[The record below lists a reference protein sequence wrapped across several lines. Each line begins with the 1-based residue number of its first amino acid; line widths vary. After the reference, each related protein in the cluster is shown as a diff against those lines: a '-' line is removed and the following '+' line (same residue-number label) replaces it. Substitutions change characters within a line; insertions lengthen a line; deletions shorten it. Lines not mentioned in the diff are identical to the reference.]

1 MLIVGNA
8 LVSEDIIE
16 KKFACDTRAC
26 LGACCVKGD
35 AGAPL
40 LSQEIEIIENEFP
53 SIKPFLSEDGLRNIE
68 SQGFHTTDPDGES
81 VTTCLPDG
89 ECSFLV
95 YDGLTATC
103 GIENAH
109 KAGKTSFKKPISCH
123 LYPIRAKQYGE
134 YTALNYHRW
143 DICEP
148 ACKRGENDNVPVYV
162 FLKDAL
168 IRKMGEAWFAEL
180 TSLASDWESQK
191 NNG

>member
-1 MLIVGNA
+1 M
-8 LVSEDIIE
+8 
-16 KKFACDTRAC
+16 
-26 LGACCVKGD
+26 
-35 AGAPL
+35 
-40 LSQEIEIIENEFP
+40 
-53 SIKPFLSEDGLRNIE
+53 
-68 SQGFHTTDPDGES
+68 
-81 VTTCLPDG
+81 
-89 ECSFLV
+89 
-95 YDGLTATC
+95 TATC

>member
-40 LSQEIEIIENEFP
+40 LASEIEIIENELP
-53 SIKPFLSEDGLRNIE
+53 SIKPFLSEEGLRNIE
-68 SQGFHTTDPDGES
+68 KQGFYTSDPEGES
-81 VTTCLPDG
+81 VTTCLPTG

-95 YDGLTATC
+95 YEGLTATC

-109 KAGKTSFKKPISCH
+109 KEGKTDFKKPISCH

-134 YTALNYHRW
+134 YTALNYHKW

-148 ACKRGENDNVPVYV
+148 ACGRGEDENIPVYA
-162 FLKDAL
+162 FLKEAL
-168 IRKMGEAWFAEL
+168 IRKMGEAWYEEL
-180 TSLASDWESQK
+180 SVIANEWKSQK
-191 NNG
+191 NNR

>member
-16 KKFACDTRAC
+16 KKFACNTRAC

-40 LSQEIEIIENEFP
+40 LPEEIQIIEQELP
-53 SIKPFLSEDGLRNIE
+53 GISPFLSEEGIKNIAT
-68 SQGFHTTDPDGES
+68 QGFHTKDPEGDA
-81 VTTCLPDG
+81 VTTCLPGG

-95 YDGLTATC
+95 YEGMVATC
-103 GIENAH
+103 GIENAW
-109 KAGKTSFKKPISCH
+109 KAGKTAFKKPVSCH
-123 LYPIRAKQYGE
+123 LYPIRAKEYGE

-148 ACKRGENDNVPVYV
+148 ACKRGEDENIPVYA
-162 FLKDAL
+162 FLKEAL
-168 IRKMGEAWFAEL
+168 IRKMGEDWYNEL
-180 TSLASDWESQK
+180 AAVAASWPSQK
-191 NNG
+191 NNR